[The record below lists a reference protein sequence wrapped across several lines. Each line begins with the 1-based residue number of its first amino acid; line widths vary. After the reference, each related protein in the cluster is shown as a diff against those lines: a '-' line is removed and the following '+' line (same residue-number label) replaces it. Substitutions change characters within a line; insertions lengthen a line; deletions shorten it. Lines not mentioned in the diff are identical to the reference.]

1 MNILNE
7 FKFHTLTFNFHNFPK
22 KHVVIEGQGIKSVLT
37 AFDAHTNATSYL
49 IAREALRTFE
59 QGKTKSVANYLYDIK
74 LTHIPS

>member
-7 FKFHTLTFNFHNFPK
+7 FKFHILTFNFHDFPK

-37 AFDAHTNATSYL
+37 TPDAHTDTSSYL
-49 IAREALRTFE
+49 IAREALRTLE